1 MRKTKIVCVQ
11 ENNEES
17 EINKTTMKLTNTT
30 SSGSDLGCLHK
41 FKFNLEHFK
50 LKF

>member
-1 MRKTKIVCVQ
+1 MRKTEIVCVL
-11 ENNEES
+11 ENSEES
-17 EINKTTMKLTNTT
+17 EINKTMKLTNTT
-30 SSGSDLGCLHK
+30 SSGSDLGWLHK

>member
-1 MRKTKIVCVQ
+1 MRKTEIVCVL
-11 ENNEES
+11 ENSEER

-30 SSGSDLGCLHK
+30 SSGSDLGWLRK
-41 FKFNLEHFK
+41 FKFNPEHFK